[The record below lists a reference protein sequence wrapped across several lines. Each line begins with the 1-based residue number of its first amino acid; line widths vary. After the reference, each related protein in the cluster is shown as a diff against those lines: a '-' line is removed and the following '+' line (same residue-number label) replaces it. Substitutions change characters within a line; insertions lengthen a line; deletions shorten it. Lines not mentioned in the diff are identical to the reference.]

1 MKLWGV
7 ITTSFLLSSMLI
19 GCTATTTAETAEPAP
34 VEVEAAPTPTAELYI
49 RETIPAEEVE
59 APEPTPEPTPT
70 PEPEVEEVTT
80 DEAPDAEPEPAA
92 VEEAPEEAPEPDDS
106 VEDSQ
111 PTDAGADSGE
121 GELGDEAHDAE
132 PVNTEPAR
140 SYYGNCRI
148 TFYCGCAACCGSWG
162 NATASG
168 AMPTAGWTVAN
179 GSLPFGTL
187 VEIDGHTYCVEDRG
201 VGSDQFDIF
210 VNDHSEA
217 LARGLYYTDVY
228 IVR

>member
-7 ITTSFLLSSMLI
+7 IATSFLLSSMLI
-19 GCTATTTAETAEPAP
+19 GCTATATAETEELTP

-49 RETIPAEEVE
+49 RETITPEEVE
-59 APEPTPEPTPT
+59 APTPEPTPT
-70 PEPEVEEVTT
+70 PEPEVEEVVT
-80 DEAPDAEPEPAA
+80 DEAPNAEPEPAP
-92 VEEAPEEAPEPDDS
+92 VEEAPEEAPDP
-106 VEDSQ
+106 
-111 PTDAGADSGE
+111 DAGGTDSE
-121 GELGDEAHDAE
+121 GDGGAEELTEEAPEVE
-132 PVNTEPAR
+132 PVNAEPAR

-148 TFYCGCAACCGSWG
+148 TFYCGCAECCGSWG

-201 VGSDQFDIF
+201 VGGDQFDIY
-210 VNDHSEA
+210 VDDHQEA
-217 LARGLYYTDVY
+217 LNRGLYYADVY
-228 IVR
+228 ILE

>member
-19 GCTATTTAETAEPAP
+19 GCTATTTAETAELPP
-34 VEVEAAPTPTAELYI
+34 VEVEAAPTPKAELYI
-49 RETIPAEEVE
+49 RETIQPEEVE
-59 APEPTPEPTPT
+59 APTPEPTPT
-70 PEPEVEEVTT
+70 PEPEVEEVVT
-80 DEAPDAEPEPAA
+80 DEAPNAEPEPAP

-121 GELGDEAHDAE
+121 VELGDESPEAE
-132 PVNTEPAR
+132 PVNAEPAR

-148 TFYCGCAACCGSWG
+148 TFYCGCAECCGSWG

-168 AMPTAGWTVAN
+168 AMPTADWTVAN

-201 VGSDQFDIF
+201 VGGDQFDIY
-210 VNDHSEA
+210 VDSHQEA
-217 LARGLYYTDVY
+217 LNRGLYYADVY
-228 IVR
+228 ILE

>member
-1 MKLWGV
+1 MKLWG
-7 ITTSFLLSSMLI
+7 IIITSFLLSSMLI

-49 RETIPAEEVE
+49 RETIQPEEVE
-59 APEPTPEPTPT
+59 APTPEPTPT

-80 DEAPDAEPEPAA
+80 NEASNAEPEPAPVEEEA
-92 VEEAPEEAPEPDDS
+92 EEVVEEDSVDEGADAGDEGGDGKADELVEEAPEA
-106 VEDSQ
+106 
-111 PTDAGADSGE
+111 
-121 GELGDEAHDAE
+121 

-148 TFYCGCAACCGSWG
+148 TFYCGCAECCGSWG